1 MKGTFDEEDAAW
13 WESWRKR
20 LRTER
25 GYVRSTRRVEG
36 KSQKRK
42 RVVKDVTKLPPVGVD
57 VPLDVDDIEVDESTM
72 QEDMRILI
80 RVGYRFCFVFCF
92 WHESSLNDPGLA

>member
-1 MKGTFDEEDAAW
+1 
-13 WESWRKR
+13 
-20 LRTER
+20 
-25 GYVRSTRRVEG
+25 
-36 KSQKRK
+36 
-42 RVVKDVTKLPPVGVD
+42 VVKDVTKLPPVGVD
-57 VPLDVDDIEVDESTM
+57 VGAPLDVDDIEVDESTM

>member
-36 KSQKRK
+36 KSRKRK
-42 RVVKDVTKLPPVGVD
+42 RVVKDEETVTKLPSVGVD
-57 VPLDVDDIEVDESTM
+57 VGVPLDVDDIEVDESTM

-80 RVGYRFCFVFCF
+80 RVGYGFFLVF
-92 WHESSLNDPGLA
+92 LV